1 MVGAV
6 TGTVLETCF
15 LVFWSYELAVTG
27 MVLIVVPF
35 MLLIAFG
42 RQNLRQFLLCIG
54 TSWLSIVIVNGIA
67 TAVFNLTGIQ
77 NLYLY
82 VAVVVVGTARLLV
95 KAVITSVSQQKR
107 YMQITLTDH
116 GRSVSCTGLYDSGN
130 LLQIPE
136 SAEPVHIADPGV
148 LKRLLRDWDRT
159 DIETKQIPFRTLGTS
174 EGWIRVYR
182 MERMQIEQGN
192 QKWTVQSPWMGCADA
207 GLMKGKSYQVI
218 LNSVIVDN
226 MKIREKG
233 QKSWKL

>member
-42 RQNLRQFLLCIG
+42 RQNLRQFLVCIG

-136 SAEPVHIADPGV
+136 SAEPVHIVDPGV
-148 LKRLLRDWDRT
+148 LKRLLRDWDR
-159 DIETKQIPFRTLGTS
+159 TS